1 MKKPK
6 HIVLMRAYADF
17 ALVVA
22 GTLQLFDD
30 FPEAD
35 RKLAY
40 SFPAALRAVCRYIAS
55 AEGADR
61 ALFANRLLKM
71 FNWIGPDSRKS
82 RYLQLRQ
89 GCGSATLLRL
99 AHLEVTEVD
108 TSTGITLLDKF
119 GILSWF
125 TREDFVLLGE
135 GVDFDDR
142 LRELRRLNGRW
153 TFEIV
158 ARVLDELRFSAGQG
172 DLSYSLRSPSG
183 GRKRPGNNA
192 AGRPASNESHDAA
205 HDSARSSPSQKRA
218 KK

>member
-1 MKKPK
+1 M
-6 HIVLMRAYADF
+6 I
-17 ALVVA
+17 
-22 GTLQLFDD
+22 
-30 FPEAD
+30 
-35 RKLAY
+35 
-40 SFPAALRAVCRYIAS
+40 S
-55 AEGADR
+55 
-61 ALFANRLLKM
+61 
-71 FNWIGPDSRKS
+71 
-82 RYLQLRQ
+82 
-89 GCGSATLLRL
+89 
-99 AHLEVTEVD
+99 
-108 TSTGITLLDKF
+108 LLDKF
-119 GILSWF
+119 GVLSWF

-142 LRELRRLNGRW
+142 LRELQRLNGRW

-192 AGRPASNESHDAA
+192 AGRLASNESHDAA